1 MTNHLTK
8 KESKEATGTD
18 SYNLASKRDF
28 VALTTDVEKLD
39 INKFVNTT
47 TGWNTL
53 KTNVDDLDVDNL
65 KTVLVGLKKSSD
77 VMSKEVV
84 KCAVYNKLISKV
96 NSLENEYIADATTL
110 INIHQ
115 EHSA

>member
-1 MTNHLTK
+1 M
-8 KESKEATGTD
+8 
-18 SYNLASKRDF
+18 
-28 VALTTDVEKLD
+28 
-39 INKFVNTT
+39 
-47 TGWNTL
+47 
-53 KTNVDDLDVDNL
+53 
-65 KTVLVGLKKSSD
+65 GLKKSSD

>member
-1 MTNHLTK
+1 MDYFK
-8 KESKEATGTD
+8 
-18 SYNLASKRDF
+18 
-28 VALTTDVEKLD
+28 
-39 INKFVNTT
+39 NKCR
-47 TGWNTL
+47 W
-53 KTNVDDLDVDNL
+53 LDVDNL